1 MNKPNPQNPP
11 IKESTLSCNLNEEAH
26 GFVRELAMAGR
37 KAAIYGLG
45 HPLALK
51 AVEKPFFALATIFR
65 YKLQVN
71 VNVRRGELFLLNIR
85 LKDSPFSTQI
95 IQYLQALD
103 INAVIFEQRM
113 TINDFA
119 WFVQTLVDRQTQYN
133 AAFSFTEQL
142 AKFGIDSIQ
151 VNTEE
156 AFAHFEDRKQYR
168 GDVDGDFSVRRL
180 AMDQLGDDP
189 IRLARL
195 RNVNAEGLLE
205 QGIDF
210 DPNIVAYLIP
220 ERIATID
227 AGRIRRILTQL
238 AEEINA
244 AGSGANRNSE
254 AASDYMSLFRLVEYH
269 PQKMRIVENLDDRRN
284 NDDSYDALTE
294 TGAIRIHTSA
304 VVDQIFEQLFSSQ
317 PGEFETEAFADAFV
331 RLLKTGQQP
340 KAAEIVDRLV
350 DLMSAPE
357 PEYRQRALNLLGMAA
372 SELTH
377 ATDAAVLE
385 QAVANVVRRL
395 NAKSETYEYSEFLWQ
410 LFIACQETGRYDLAA
425 KVTKAMAAR
434 RSISGN
440 VTVYDSMAVKKGF
453 ENIGRKK
460 TVDRL
465 ARELI
470 SAQGETAVYL
480 KEVLVAIGSEEIA
493 LALSQI
499 ISHPQRPVRQLT
511 LKVLAEL
518 GKSSLKVFS
527 RIVFDDLMFAR
538 DPQRHELPDDR
549 WYVVRN
555 SIFVLGSLRDQ
566 AGVAALRIRIDDH
579 DIRVRR
585 EIVGALE
592 KIGGDEAVDCL
603 TLMADDAMAEVR
615 EAAIIAIGLAGRP
628 EAAPVLI
635 DLAKRNPRNSLKAV
649 TALGKLGGDEAR
661 EFLGRLLSD
670 PQALAGLAQ
679 GVVSKDDLRVA
690 VIKALGQ
697 IGDKGAIEQIR
708 QFRDGQSTTQK
719 ILFKNSSVNKAVTDV
734 LARH

>member
-1 MNKPNPQNPP
+1 
-11 IKESTLSCNLNEEAH
+11 
-26 GFVRELAMAGR
+26 
-37 KAAIYGLG
+37 
-45 HPLALK
+45 
-51 AVEKPFFALATIFR
+51 
-65 YKLQVN
+65 
-71 VNVRRGELFLLNIR
+71 
-85 LKDSPFSTQI
+85 
-95 IQYLQALD
+95 
-103 INAVIFEQRM
+103 
-113 TINDFA
+113 
-119 WFVQTLVDRQTQYN
+119 
-133 AAFSFTEQL
+133 
-142 AKFGIDSIQ
+142 
-151 VNTEE
+151 
-156 AFAHFEDRKQYR
+156 
-168 GDVDGDFSVRRL
+168 
-180 AMDQLGDDP
+180 
-189 IRLARL
+189 
-195 RNVNAEGLLE
+195 
-205 QGIDF
+205 
-210 DPNIVAYLIP
+210 
-220 ERIATID
+220 
-227 AGRIRRILTQL
+227 
-238 AEEINA
+238 
-244 AGSGANRNSE
+244 
-254 AASDYMSLFRLVEYH
+254 
-269 PQKMRIVENLDDRRN
+269 
-284 NDDSYDALTE
+284 
-294 TGAIRIHTSA
+294 
-304 VVDQIFEQLFSSQ
+304 
-317 PGEFETEAFADAFV
+317 
-331 RLLKTGQQP
+331 
-340 KAAEIVDRLV
+340 V

-434 RSISGN
+434 RSVSGN